1 MPRQA
6 GALRARLEYLPI
18 SAMVRTLAAMPL
30 QRAVT
35 VGASMGAIAMRLD
48 LPNRKI
54 ALKNLSIA
62 FPVLDRAAHLRI
74 LGAMYRDWGRMMA
87 EWTHHRELTRANI
100 ESYVTYDGI
109 ENLDHA
115 LKISGKRGLIVLTA
129 HYGNFEL
136 LPLAHTIYGYR
147 LAMVHRPL
155 RNPLVDL
162 QVRRGRTRFGAEV
175 VERKQAGRA
184 VLKYLRDQ
192 RQVAVALDLDVREGV
207 FVDFFGMKAST
218 SDAIARIA
226 VATKA
231 PVVPAFMVREGHS
244 TRHRITILPAM
255 EIVSAGNREENVRE
269 NTQRMTDVI
278 EMMIRRHPEQWNWIH
293 RRWKTRP
300 PGEKRFY

>member
-18 SAMVRTLAAMPL
+18 SAMVRTLSAMPL

-35 VGASMGAIAMRLD
+35 VGASMGAMAMRLD

-62 FPVLDRAAHLRI
+62 FPALDRAAQLKI
-74 LGAMYRDWGRMMA
+74 LAAMYRNLGRMMA
-87 EWTHHRELTRANI
+87 EWTHLRELDRANI
-100 ESYVTYDGI
+100 ENYVTYDGI

-115 LKISGKRGLIVLTA
+115 LSLSGKLGIIVLTA

-136 LPLAHTIYGYR
+136 LPVAHTIYGYR

-162 QVRRGRTRFGAEV
+162 QVRYGRTSHGAAV
-175 VERKQAGRA
+175 IERKQAGRA
-184 VLKYLRDQ
+184 VLKYLRDK
-192 RQVAVALDLDVREGV
+192 RQVALALDLDVRDGV
-207 FVDFFGMKAST
+207 FVDFFGMKACT

-231 PVVPAFMVREGHS
+231 PVVPAFMVRQGHS
-244 TRHRITILPAM
+244 TRHRITILPAID
-255 EIVSAGNREENVRE
+255 IVSAGSREENVRE

-278 EMMIRRHPEQWNWIH
+278 EMMIRRHPEHWNWIH